1 MNFKSYIDAI
11 KYKKMGNESCFIIGG
26 WCFSVSGEKVE
37 YQVLVNGKAVK
48 FDIQKIARRDVTQKM
63 AKYQPELSCGFSMTI
78 PVNPEAEAPKAL
90 ELYAVSGNE
99 KKKIVSLNEAKI
111 EKITDT
117 RSISYHLEYVRPEE
131 KGDAVK
137 YSIGGWAI
145 SEKKARDMEYQ
156 ILDASGQNVDK
167 TVRMVNRD
175 DLYKLGMVDK
185 EKKYCGFIVEFL
197 GDQDKT
203 YTFVISDGYNSV
215 RKKIVYKEVVKANR
229 RLSQVGTVK
238 MILHNLN
245 GENIVK
251 GCAYLK
257 KNGAKKLISRLKKG
271 VHVNGIPYSEWYEAH
286 KVTEEELKKQRKKV
300 FEYQP
305 KFSIIVPTYN
315 TPIPFL
321 REMIDSVVAQTYPNW
336 ELCIGD
342 GSEGNPELEQVLAE
356 YAAKDT
362 RIKYQILEKNF
373 GIAGN
378 TNGALELATGEYV
391 GLFDHD
397 DILGPNALFEVTK
410 ALQKKKY
417 DILYTDEDKVSG
429 DLSEHMDPNFK
440 PDWSPDLFYSHN
452 YITHFFVVKKEIID
466 QIGGF
471 RSEYDG
477 SQDYDLMFRCIEN
490 AESIKHIP
498 MILYH
503 WRMHGGSVAENPAS
517 KMYAY
522 EAGKKA
528 IEGHFERTGVKVKVE
543 HMPLWGMYHVIYE
556 TTGNPLVSVIIPN
569 KDHTQDLDTCIRS
582 LFEKS
587 SYRNIEIIIV
597 ENNSEEAKTFSYY
610 EEIQKKYENVKV
622 VKWENEF
629 NYAAI
634 NNFGV
639 TFAKG
644 DYYLF
649 LNNDTEVINET
660 AVSELLGCCMRE
672 DVGIVGA
679 KLLYED
685 DSVQHA
691 GIVLGFGG
699 FAGHVFTGLDKD
711 DYGYM
716 VRPRINCNYS
726 AVTAACMM
734 VDRKAFEE
742 VGGFREEFKVGL
754 NDVDFC
760 LKVRKTGKLVVY
772 NAHSLWHHY
781 ESKSR
786 GYEDTPEKIR
796 RFEGEIALFQKYWG
810 DLLRKGDPYYNK
822 NFPIEYGPF
831 RLG

>member
-78 PVNPEAEAPKAL
+78 PVNPEVEAPKAL

-156 ILDASGQNVDK
+156 ILDASGQDVDK

-417 DILYTDEDKVSG
+417 DILYTEK
-429 DLSEHMDPNFK
+429 
-440 PDWSPDLFYSHN
+440 
-452 YITHFFVVKKEIID
+452 
-466 QIGGF
+466 
-471 RSEYDG
+471 RS
-477 SQDYDLMFRCIEN
+477 
-490 AESIKHIP
+490 
-498 MILYH
+498 
-503 WRMHGGSVAENPAS
+503 
-517 KMYAY
+517 
-522 EAGKKA
+522 
-528 IEGHFERTGVKVKVE
+528 
-543 HMPLWGMYHVIYE
+543 
-556 TTGNPLVSVIIPN
+556 
-569 KDHTQDLDTCIRS
+569 
-582 LFEKS
+582 
-587 SYRNIEIIIV
+587 
-597 ENNSEEAKTFSYY
+597 
-610 EEIQKKYENVKV
+610 
-622 VKWENEF
+622 
-629 NYAAI
+629 
-634 NNFGV
+634 
-639 TFAKG
+639 
-644 DYYLF
+644 
-649 LNNDTEVINET
+649 
-660 AVSELLGCCMRE
+660 
-672 DVGIVGA
+672 
-679 KLLYED
+679 
-685 DSVQHA
+685 
-691 GIVLGFGG
+691 
-699 FAGHVFTGLDKD
+699 
-711 DYGYM
+711 
-716 VRPRINCNYS
+716 
-726 AVTAACMM
+726 
-734 VDRKAFEE
+734 
-742 VGGFREEFKVGL
+742 
-754 NDVDFC
+754 
-760 LKVRKTGKLVVY
+760 
-772 NAHSLWHHY
+772 
-781 ESKSR
+781 
-786 GYEDTPEKIR
+786 
-796 RFEGEIALFQKYWG
+796 
-810 DLLRKGDPYYNK
+810 
-822 NFPIEYGPF
+822 
-831 RLG
+831 